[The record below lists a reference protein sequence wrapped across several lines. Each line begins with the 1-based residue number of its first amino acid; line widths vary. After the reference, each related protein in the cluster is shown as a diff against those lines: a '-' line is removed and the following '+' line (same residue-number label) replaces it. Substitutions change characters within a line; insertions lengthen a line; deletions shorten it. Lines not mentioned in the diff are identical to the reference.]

1 MSIPMAQAAI
11 GVGSAIFGHMAAR
24 EQAKHKRE
32 NQRHGNAIRALNAN
46 LQRNQLELQEID
58 IRNANRDASKSI
70 QLKTMQE
77 QAMAKVGAAAS
88 GVTGGSVSAVMR
100 GLQRNSMLTQARR
113 MENTSAQFRSVGQ
126 SRRNVNVGQI
136 VGEDRTQ
143 ISSPGIGSLLLNMGT
158 AVGESYFDN
167 KFDANSSADQ
177 GLVGNLF
184 SRFYDKNN

>member
-1 MSIPMAQAAI
+1 MAQAVI
-11 GVGSAIFGHMAAR
+11 GVGSSIFGHITAR
-24 EQAKHKRE
+24 ERAKHKRE

-70 QLKTMQE
+70 QLKSMQQ
-77 QAMAKVGAAAS
+77 QAMAEAGAAAA
-88 GVTGGSVSAVMR
+88 GVTGGSVTAVMR
-100 GLQRNSMLTQARR
+100 GLQRSSMNAQARR
-113 MENTSAQFRSVGQ
+113 IDNTSAQYRSVGQ

-143 ISSPGIGSLLLNMGT
+143 ISSPGIGSLLLGMGT

-167 KFDANSSADQ
+167 KFDAGSSQDQ

-184 SRFYDKNN
+184 ARYLGKK

>member
-1 MSIPMAQAAI
+1 MSIQMAQAAI
-11 GVGSAIFGHMAAR
+11 GVGTAIFGHMTAR

-100 GLQRNSMLTQARR
+100 GLQRTSMLTQARR

-184 SRFYDKNN
+184 SRFYDKK